1 MGVSLKKILIAFFL
15 NSILVSVHADALVDK
30 TYSITKKDGSAFC
43 QYTIDILATEEL
55 LEQEFHTVNL
65 DFDLTKNDGFII
77 QTYWSPDS
85 KRSWIPIND
94 LITDA
99 RNIRKAQSLFKTIPE
114 QYFVIL
120 NSNRNTISLPEI
132 SALNTLVDPDGSS
145 WIRIVLFIPQSC

>member
-65 DFDLTKNDGFII
+65 DFDLTKNDGFIM

-85 KRSWIPIND
+85 KRSWI
-94 LITDA
+94 TTS
-99 RNIRKAQSLFKTIPE
+99 QPE
-114 QYFVIL
+114 DILYRSFSTFEKRPRFFVML
-120 NSNRNTISLPEI
+120 SRNTISLPIHYWKKDRYGGFFE
-132 SALNTLVDPDGSS
+132 ADGSS